1 MFRSYFKIAI
11 RSLSKHR
18 VYTLINLFGLAIG
31 MTCFIIIFLFVKDEL
46 SYDNFHKNSANI
58 YRIATKILHRGNTR
72 VPCAITYYHL
82 KNRLDTSFPD
92 IKNAVRMEYS
102 EALVSYDDKRFQ
114 EKRLLFVDKNFFE
127 VFSFELNRG
136 DPATALDQPN
146 TMVITEAVGRKYF
159 GEENPMGKMLNIY
172 ERLVKVTGVM
182 KEMPHNSHFHG
193 DFVISMKTVEP
204 LYPKAWLTNASELSH
219 YTYVQLSD
227 GTEPGKIETQLAE
240 YWMSKDKKLAEWG
253 KHFLQP
259 LRDIHLRS
267 NLLLEIEA
275 NGDIRYVYILSAVA
289 FIILFMACINYM
301 NLAVARSVNRV
312 KEVGI
317 RKVVGARRKQLIQQF
332 LGESVVTALLAL
344 ILSIFLV
351 NICMPVFNE
360 FSGKELQLNF
370 TQNLTFMTGLVLLAL
385 VVGGLA
391 GSYPAVFL
399 SAFQP
404 ASILKGK
411 PAKAG
416 SKSINLR
423 QGLVVAQFT
432 ISIALLVSTLIIFN
446 QLTFMKNKKLGIN
459 QELVLT
465 IPLQTSEIVSQFE
478 TMRTELLRNPQIT
491 DVAGTNNPLT
501 TLVKQTRRYRVQ
513 GIEGEVR
520 LPTMFVTHDFFK
532 TIQAEIVEGRDF
544 SRDFTTDVDGACILN
559 ESAVKFLG
567 LESPVNTSID
577 RGTNTGDEG
586 SQKYSKKI
594 VGVVRDFHTASLHTE
609 IQPTLFRLY
618 SPLYLMVVRIN
629 GNEITKTLASI
640 EDIWKKFAPARP
652 IQFTFMEEDV
662 HNLYKS
668 EERFMQVFLTFAAL
682 AIVITCLG
690 LFGLSAITAAQRT
703 KEVGIRKILG
713 ASRVIIVRL
722 LSVEFLKLTAI
733 ANIIAWPIAY
743 FVMTRWLQDFAYRIE
758 IGIWAFLIATSLALA
773 IAMIT
778 ISFQT
783 FKAASTNPVEAL
795 RYE

>member
-1 MFRSYFKIAI
+1 
-11 RSLSKHR
+11 
-18 VYTLINLFGLAIG
+18 
-31 MTCFIIIFLFVKDEL
+31 
-46 SYDNFHKNSANI
+46 
-58 YRIATKILHRGNTR
+58 
-72 VPCAITYYHL
+72 
-82 KNRLDTSFPD
+82 
-92 IKNAVRMEYS
+92 
-102 EALVSYDDKRFQ
+102 
-114 EKRLLFVDKNFFE
+114 
-127 VFSFELNRG
+127 
-136 DPATALDQPN
+136 
-146 TMVITEAVGRKYF
+146 
-159 GEENPMGKMLNIY
+159 
-172 ERLVKVTGVM
+172 M
-182 KEMPHNSHFHG
+182 KEMPHNSHFHA

-204 LYPKAWLTNASELSH
+204 LFPKAWLTNSPALTH
-219 YTYVQLSD
+219 YIYVQLSD
-227 GTEPGKIETQLAE
+227 GTEPRKIEAQIADYVML
-240 YWMSKDKKLAEWG
+240 KDKKLAEWC

-267 NLLLEIEA
+267 NLLGEMET
-275 NGDIRYVYILSAVA
+275 NGDIRYVYILSTVA

-301 NLAVARSVNRV
+301 NLAVARSANRV

-351 NICMPVFNE
+351 NIFLPIFNE

-370 TQNLTFMTGLVLLAL
+370 SQNLAFVTGLVLLSL
-385 VVGGLA
+385 IVGGLA

-411 PAKAG
+411 LVKTG
-416 SKSINLR
+416 SKSFNLR

-432 ISIALLVSTLIIFN
+432 ISIVLLISTVIIFN
-446 QLTFMKNKKLGIN
+446 QLTFMRNKKLGIN

-465 IPLQTSEIVSQFE
+465 IPLQTIVSKFE
-478 TMRTELLRNPQIT
+478 PMRNALLTNPKIT

-501 TLVKQTRRYRVQ
+501 VLVRQTRRYRVQ
-513 GIEGEVR
+513 GIEGQVR

-532 TIQAEIVEGRDF
+532 TIQAEIVDGRDF
-544 SRDFTTDVDGACILN
+544 SRDFTTDVDGACIIN
-559 ESAVKFLG
+559 EAAVTFIG

-577 RGTNTGDEG
+577 RGTYPGDEG
-586 SQKYSKKI
+586 SEKYSKKI
-594 VGVVRDFHTASLHTE
+594 IGIVRDFHTASLHTE

-618 SPLYLMVVRIN
+618 SPLYFMVVRIN
-629 GNEITKTLASI
+629 GNDITKTLAFI

-662 HNLYKS
+662 HSLYKA

-722 LSVEFLKLTAI
+722 LSAEFLKLTAI

-743 FVMTRWLQDFAYRIE
+743 FVMSRWLQDFVYRID
-758 IGIWAFLIATSLALA
+758 IGVWAFLIAAALALA

-783 FKAASTNPVEAL
+783 FKAATANPVEAL